1 MELNKFLER
10 FLPDYREKM
19 IKAIFEAP
27 IFYDTEQK
35 NLWACHTLFPEALQ
49 NYTDKICA
57 KQREN
62 CLDRFLNATI
72 NFGGSV
78 NGRQCDAILNG
89 KQPKTV

>member
-19 IKAIFEAP
+19 IKEIFEAP

-49 NYTDKICA
+49 NYTDLICA

-62 CLDRFLNATI
+62 CVDVYCLNDDICPLENDIRNAE
-72 NFGGSV
+72 
-78 NGRQCDAILNG
+78 
-89 KQPKTV
+89 QPKTEEL